1 MPACHGFKRRALGVV
16 VVVDVHAWM
25 GRSPITDVLDEL
37 SDSISFLDL
46 VMRPKRIELPVAAC
60 VAGDPPKQEEEVGV
74 GAPERVAFEIEEDV
88 SIIGLRQCLEPV
100 SSLIGDPEDLEW
112 RELIG
117 TFAGLPA
124 AGLGSIVAAGG
135 AAHRP
140 TPCALK
146 VQPACGCRPLPT
158 RRGPFCGYQRRT
170 PAARRQTASHVF
182 SNFRTCSDH
191 TPGVPI
197 RPGVH
202 CGGQR
207 GAETL
212 PQGRTSS

>member
-1 MPACHGFKRRALGVV
+1 MTRRQLETVTHNLHEVDEDLIADELSQRSLDDGMPACHGFKRRALGVV

-37 SDSISFLDL
+37 DSISFLDL

-117 TFAGLPA
+117 TFAGFYLQP
-124 AGLGSIVAAGG
+124 GLGLDRGQPLGTQPID
-135 AAHRP
+135 RLR
-140 TPCALK
+140 AL
-146 VQPACGCRPLPT
+146 
-158 RRGPFCGYQRRT
+158 
-170 PAARRQTASHVF
+170 
-182 SNFRTCSDH
+182 
-191 TPGVPI
+191 
-197 RPGVH
+197 
-202 CGGQR
+202 
-207 GAETL
+207 
-212 PQGRTSS
+212 

>member
-1 MPACHGFKRRALGVV
+1 
-16 VVVDVHAWM
+16 
-25 GRSPITDVLDEL
+25 
-37 SDSISFLDL
+37 
-46 VMRPKRIELPVAAC
+46 MRPKRIELPVAAC

-117 TFAGLPA
+117 TFARLLPA
-124 AGLGSIVAAGG
+124 AGLGSGSWPAARD

-146 VQPACGCRPLPT
+146 VQPAGCRLLRSVAIRSADT
-158 RRGPFCGYQRRT
+158 
-170 PAARRQTASHVF
+170 
-182 SNFRTCSDH
+182 SD
-191 TPGVPI
+191 
-197 RPGVH
+197 VH
-202 CGGQR
+202 Q
-207 GAETL
+207 
-212 PQGRTSS
+212 